1 MATVRLAASVR
12 RVLVR
17 GLPPA
22 QAAVAG
28 GVLVIALALVVGL
41 LEDTIG
47 HAAQAL
53 VLVVPVML
61 TAALGGRRPA
71 WFVAALATL
80 TFLVVLPPVGT
91 LKIHLAEDIVALVV
105 FSVVAFTVGGLVA
118 QRVDVLGRLERQR
131 AALLRSV
138 SHDLRTP
145 LAAIRAAASELQEKS
160 SHSVEQQGRMLAMV
174 EDEAERLDRL
184 VGNLLSLARIEGGGL
199 EPRRQ
204 AVDIVELVQLCTV
217 RLSKVLAETGVV
229 VDAPPDLPLVFADHT
244 LLEQVVTN
252 LIENAVR
259 HSPPGASV
267 DIAVRADTKV
277 LELVVADGGPGVS
290 ADDLNTIF
298 EPFRSGTSAGMSGIG
313 LAICKAVV
321 EAHGGTILV
330 GDSSRGGAAFT
341 VSLPIQ

>member
-1 MATVRLAASVR
+1 M
-12 RVLVR
+12 
-17 GLPPA
+17 
-22 QAAVAG
+22 
-28 GVLVIALALVVGL
+28 VIVLALVVGL

-47 HAAQAL
+47 QAAEAL

-91 LKIHLAEDIVALVV
+91 LRIHLAEDIVALVV

-118 QRVDVLGRLERQR
+118 QRVDMLGRLERQR

-145 LAAIRAAASELQEKS
+145 LAAIRAAASELQTES
-160 SHSVEQQGRMLAMV
+160 SHTVEQQRRMLAMV

-184 VGNLLSLARIEGGGL
+184 VGNLLSLARVEGGGL

-204 AVDIVELVQLCTV
+204 AVDIVELVELCAA
-217 RLSKVLAETGVV
+217 RLSRVLAETGVV
-229 VDAPPDLPLVFADHT
+229 IDAAPDLPLVLADHT
-244 LLEQVVTN
+244 LLEQVMTN
-252 LIENAVR
+252 LIENAAR
-259 HSPPGASV
+259 HSPRGASV
-267 DIAVRADTKV
+267 DIMVRADARAI
-277 LELVVADGGPGVS
+277 ELVVADGGPGVS
-290 ADDLNTIF
+290 AADRATIF
-298 EPFRSGTSAGMSGIG
+298 EPFRSGPSAGKSGIG

-321 EAHGGTILV
+321 EAHGGTIDV

-341 VSLPIQ
+341 VSLPIH